1 MPYFKPLN
9 LLYIHIP
16 KTGGMSIEEY
26 LYQKCNM
33 ERDEKNIYGY
43 YYDRTNRIR
52 VENERTLQ
60 HLTYNEIIEKK
71 QWFDIEIGNCKNKD
85 MKILVSIRNPFE
97 RIVSDLFW
105 NKTSGVTKETTK
117 EEFYQILYKYLYV
130 DTDVLIDNHKTPQYK
145 FIQNE
150 YGLTIKN
157 NIFFVRT
164 ENLREDMHKLGF
176 TDFDIHINENL
187 VKTDYQKYLN
197 EDSIELIVNYYAADF
212 LHFGYSTDLFKPS
225 GKREKYQTTIVT
237 AFISHVNK
245 SKKLEDYI
253 TFGEKLLKLS
263 ESTPKIVFIDQSSY
277 NDFFAHRLS
286 EFPLTHFII
295 FELSEMYFNN
305 LRHLL
310 TDFNLITDNPEKDTV
325 DYIFLQCYKTEWIR
339 RAIEV
344 NVFSSSQFI
353 WMDFGIYHMIGD
365 ENIFKN
371 GVMQMATKTHSKLRM
386 ATCKSREYECPY
398 NVYKQLT
405 WNFAGSVFGGDIVSL
420 TTFADIV
427 KEKILET
434 IYKKNTIMWELCFW
448 YLVKDVVPDLY
459 DCYVCG
465 HDRRILFDY

>member
-164 ENLREDMHKLGF
+164 ENLREEMHKLGF

-325 DYIFLQCYKTEWIR
+325 DYIFLQCYY
-339 RAIEV
+339 
-344 NVFSSSQFI
+344 N
-353 WMDFGIYHMIGD
+353 
-365 ENIFKN
+365 
-371 GVMQMATKTHSKLRM
+371 
-386 ATCKSREYECPY
+386 EYG
-398 NVYKQLT
+398 
-405 WNFAGSVFGGDIVSL
+405 F
-420 TTFADIV
+420 
-427 KEKILET
+427 
-434 IYKKNTIMWELCFW
+434 
-448 YLVKDVVPDLY
+448 
-459 DCYVCG
+459 
-465 HDRRILFDY
+465 